1 MRNLAS
7 KESVMKV
14 KYEVRQ
20 YVGDTK
26 DDYVVTMV
34 TPKRWVALNKVKR
47 NLQQNIRSQMHI
59 VYYES
64 NPKASIF
71 LVN

>member
-26 DDYVVTMV
+26 DDYLM
-34 TPKRWVALNKVKR
+34 L
-47 NLQQNIRSQMHI
+47 IS
-59 VYYES
+59 
-64 NPKASIF
+64 
-71 LVN
+71 